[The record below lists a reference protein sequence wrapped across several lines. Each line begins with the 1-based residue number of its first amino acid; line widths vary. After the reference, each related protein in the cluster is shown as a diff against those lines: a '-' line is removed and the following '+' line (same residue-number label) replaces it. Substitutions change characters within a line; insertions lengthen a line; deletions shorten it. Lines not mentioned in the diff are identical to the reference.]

1 MKALS
6 LRRIESVAVKS
17 SELNKICDLYFP
29 FKPAKKRLYF
39 FEKWFKG
46 QQCFLS
52 PSPAD
57 KSAAYSHGAK
67 LKKYRLLFS
76 ATGVTFRNADN
87 ETNTH

>member
-6 LRRIESVAVKS
+6 LRRIELVAVKS
-17 SELNKICDLYFP
+17 SELNKICDLYFS

-52 PSPAD
+52 SSPAD
-57 KSAAYSHGAK
+57 KPAAYPSRGEV
-67 LKKYRLLFS
+67 KKIPAAISSNRL
-76 ATGVTFRNADN
+76 
-87 ETNTH
+87 

>member
-6 LRRIESVAVKS
+6 LRRIELVAVKS
-17 SELNKICDLYFP
+17 SELNKICDLYFS

-52 PSPAD
+52 PSPTD
-57 KSAAYSHGAK
+57 KSAAYPSRGEV
-67 LKKYRLLFS
+67 KKIPAAIFSNRL
-76 ATGVTFRNADN
+76 
-87 ETNTH
+87 